1 MAAYDIDATASNHR
15 PKAAAAAGTWRSLL
29 GNKLLLSLLGVSLIP
44 LALMGIAT
52 YRSAASALTADAFSK
67 LEIVRTITAKSVER
81 YFQTLHD
88 ELRVLS
94 EDRMTIDACKQ
105 FQAAFTTVLADNEA
119 DDKAVARARREL
131 ESHYVGEFATEYR
144 KRTDADPVTKPH
156 LDSLDDTA
164 AYLQFLYIR
173 NNEHALGSKL
183 LLDAADDQ
191 STYSKVHATFHPLF
205 RSILEKYGLA
215 DVFLI
220 DAVTGNIIYTVHKEP
235 DFAASL
241 RSGHLV
247 GTSLANAFLEA
258 IGSGRRDAVAYG
270 PFARYFPSFMAP
282 ASFFAA
288 PLFEGRQMIGV
299 VAFQIPIDRADEI
312 IGETTGMGKTGET
325 YAIGADRTFRSN
337 SRFAADLGVTST
349 IIDPK
354 IKVNTAAV
362 KSALDEGLSGT
373 AMGID
378 YRDTPV
384 LSSWCPVTIH
394 RDEASDRGT
403 VRWALIS
410 EIDQAEVMAPIQRLR
425 NFALI
430 IFGLTT
436 AGVLL
441 VSSGIARRLTRET
454 NRQAALVDGI
464 VHNTHALAS
473 SSEELTSVSQQMSAA
488 AEETTAQAN
497 LVSAAAEQ
505 VSSNAGTVAGSID
518 NLVSSIHEIAKS
530 AQQAA
535 SVAKQAVD
543 MAGTAS
549 KTMDALGSSSA
560 EIGKVVKVITSIAE
574 QTNLLALNATIEA
587 ARAGEAGRGFAVV
600 ANEVKELARETARAT
615 EDIGGKIEAMQSDTR
630 RAVADISGI
639 REVIETIDALQTRIA
654 AAVEEQSVTTSE
666 ISRNIGE
673 ATTGSSEIA
682 ENIVQVA
689 QAAQSTAEGASNTQ
703 VSSQEL
709 SRMAQALQR
718 LVDEYRR
725 S

>member
-1 MAAYDIDATASNHR
+1 MAAYDIEATASNHR
-15 PKAAAAAGTWRSLL
+15 PQAAAAAETWRSLL

-52 YRSAASALTADAFSK
+52 YRSAASALTAEAFSK
-67 LEIVRTITAKSVER
+67 LETVRTITAKSVER

-94 EDRMTIDACKQ
+94 EDRMAIDACKQ
-105 FQAAFTTVLADNEA
+105 FQAAFTTVLTDNKA
-119 DDKAVARARREL
+119 DDKAVARARREI
-131 ESHYVGEFATEYR
+131 ESHYAGEFATEYR
-144 KRTDADPVTKPH
+144 KRTEGDPITKPH
-156 LDSLDDTA
+156 LESLDDTA
-164 AYLQFLYIR
+164 AYLQFLDIR

-191 STYSKVHATFHPLF
+191 STYSKVHASFHPLF

-220 DAVTGNIIYTVHKEP
+220 DAVTGNIVYTVHKEP

-241 RSGHLV
+241 RSGQLV
-247 GTSLANAFLEA
+247 GTSLATAFLEA
-258 IGSGRRDAVAYG
+258 VGSGRRDAVAYG

-282 ASFFAA
+282 ASFIAA
-288 PLFEGRQMIGV
+288 PLFDGRQLVGV
-299 VAFQIPIDRADEI
+299 VAFQIPIDRANEI

-325 YAIGADRTFRSN
+325 YAIGPDRMFRSD
-337 SRFAADLGVTST
+337 SRFAADLGVTTT

-354 IKVNTAAV
+354 IKVNTAPV
-362 KSALDEGLSGT
+362 KSALDEGMSGT
-373 AMGID
+373 ALGID

-394 RDEASDRGT
+394 RDDASERGM

-410 EIDQAEVMAPIQRLR
+410 EIDQSEVLAPVQRLR
-425 NFALI
+425 NFALT

-630 RAVADISGI
+630 RAVTDIGGI

>member
-1 MAAYDIDATASNHR
+1 MAPYDTHSTTTDSTRRASV
-15 PKAAAAAGTWRSLL
+15 GGWRSLL
-29 GNKLLLSLLGVSLIP
+29 GNRLLLALLAVSLIP

-52 YRSAASALTADAFSK
+52 YRSAASALTAEAFAK
-67 LEIVRTITAKSVER
+67 LETVRTITAKSVER
-81 YFQTLHD
+81 YFQTLHN
-88 ELRVLS
+88 EIRVLS
-94 EDRMTIDACKQ
+94 EDRMAIDACKQ
-105 FQAAFTTVLADNEA
+105 FQAAFTTVLADNTA

-131 ESHYVGEFATEYR
+131 DSYYVGEFATEYR
-144 KRTDADPVTKPH
+144 QRSGSDPATQPYAEA
-156 LDSLDDTA
+156 LDDTA
-164 AYLQFLYIR
+164 AYLQNLYIR
-173 NNEHALGSKL
+173 NNEHAIGSKL

-191 STYSKVHATFHPLF
+191 STYTKVHATFHPLF
-205 RSILEKYGLA
+205 RSILQKYGLA

-220 DAVTGNIIYTVHKEP
+220 DAESGHILYSVHKEP
-235 DFAASL
+235 DFGTSL
-241 RSGHLV
+241 RSGPLV
-247 GTSLANAFLEA
+247 GTSLAAAFLEA
-258 IGSGRRDAVAYG
+258 VGSGRRDAVAYG
-270 PFARYFPSFMAP
+270 PFARYFPSCMQP
-282 ASFFAA
+282 ASFLAV
-288 PLFEGRQMIGV
+288 PLFDGRQLVGV
-299 VAFQIPIDRADEI
+299 VAFQIPIDRANEI
-312 IGETTGMGKTGET
+312 IGETTGMGTTGET
-325 YAIGADRTFRSN
+325 YAIGPDRMFRSN
-337 SRFAADLGVTST
+337 SRFASELGVTTT
-349 IIDPK
+349 IIDSK
-354 IKVNTAAV
+354 LKVNTAPV
-362 KSALDEGLSGT
+362 KNALDEGGSGT
-373 AMGID
+373 ALNIN
-378 YRDTPV
+378 YRNKPV

-403 VRWALIS
+403 VRWALVS
-410 EIDQAEVMAPIQRLR
+410 EIDQTEVLAPIHRLR
-425 NFALI
+425 NFALT

-441 VSSGIARRLTRET
+441 VSSGIARRLTRES
-454 NRQAALVDGI
+454 NRQAALVSGI
-464 VHNTHALAS
+464 VGNTHALAS

-505 VSSNAGTVAGSID
+505 VSSNASTVSGSIE

-530 AQQAA
+530 AQDAA

-543 MAGTAS
+543 LAGTAS
-549 KTMDALGSSSA
+549 TTMDALGRSSA

-600 ANEVKELARETARAT
+600 ANEVKDLARETARAT
-615 EDIGGKIEAMQSDTR
+615 EDIGAKIEAMQSDTQ
-630 RAVADISGI
+630 RAVSNIGGI
-639 REVIETIDALQTRIA
+639 RDVIESIDALQTRIA

-682 ENIVQVA
+682 ENIMQVA

-718 LVDEYRR
+718 LVDEYGR

>member
-1 MAAYDIDATASNHR
+1 M
-15 PKAAAAAGTWRSLL
+15 
-29 GNKLLLSLLGVSLIP
+29 
-44 LALMGIAT
+44 
-52 YRSAASALTADAFSK
+52 
-67 LEIVRTITAKSVER
+67 
-81 YFQTLHD
+81 
-88 ELRVLS
+88 
-94 EDRMTIDACKQ
+94 
-105 FQAAFTTVLADNEA
+105 
-119 DDKAVARARREL
+119 
-131 ESHYVGEFATEYR
+131 
-144 KRTDADPVTKPH
+144 
-156 LDSLDDTA
+156 
-164 AYLQFLYIR
+164 
-173 NNEHALGSKL
+173 
-183 LLDAADDQ
+183 
-191 STYSKVHATFHPLF
+191 
-205 RSILEKYGLA
+205 
-215 DVFLI
+215 
-220 DAVTGNIIYTVHKEP
+220 TGNVLYTVHKEP

-241 RSGHLV
+241 RSGPLV

-258 IGSGRRDAVAYG
+258 VGSGRRDAVAYG

-282 ASFFAA
+282 ASFIAA
-288 PLFEGRQMIGV
+288 PLYDGRQLVGI
-299 VAFQIPIDRADEI
+299 VAFQIPIDRSNEI

-325 YAIGADRTFRSN
+325 YAIGSDRTFRSN
-337 SRFAADLGVTST
+337 SRFAADLGVTTT

-354 IKVNTAAV
+354 IKVNTAPV

-373 AMGID
+373 ALGID
-378 YRDTPV
+378 YRDKPV

-394 RDEASDRGT
+394 RDDASDRGT

-410 EIDQAEVMAPIQRLR
+410 EIDQAEVLAPINRLR
-425 NFALI
+425 NFALT

-488 AEETTAQAN
+488 AEQTTAQAN

-505 VSSNAGTVAGSID
+505 VSSNAGTVSGSID

-549 KTMDALGSSSA
+549 TTMDALGRSSA

-630 RAVADISGI
+630 RAVSDIGGI
-639 REVIETIDALQTRIA
+639 RDVIESIDALQTRIA

>member
-1 MAAYDIDATASNHR
+1 MAAYDNDTTVAPLGSR
-15 PKAAAAAGTWRSLL
+15 AAAGGWRSLL
-29 GNKLLLSLLGVSLIP
+29 GNKLLLSLLAVSLIP

-52 YRSAASALTADAFSK
+52 YRSAAAALTAEAFGK
-67 LEIVRTITAKSVER
+67 LETVRTITAKSVER

-105 FQAAFTTVLADNEA
+105 FQAAFATVLTDNKA

-131 ESHYVGEFATEYR
+131 ESHYAGEFATEFR
-144 KRTDADPVTKPH
+144 RQSGEDPVTRPMTE
-156 LDSLDDTA
+156 SLDDA
-164 AYLQFLYIR
+164 GAYLQFLYIR
-173 NNEHALGSKL
+173 NNEHAIGSKL

-191 STYSKVHATFHPLF
+191 SSYSKVHAAFHPLF
-205 RSILEKYGLA
+205 RSILEKYRLA

-220 DAVTGNIIYTVHKEP
+220 DAATGHVLYTVHKEP

-241 RSGHLV
+241 RSGPLV
-247 GTSLANAFLEA
+247 GTSLASAFLQA
-258 IGSGRRDAVAYG
+258 VGSGRRDAVAYG
-270 PFARYFPSFMAP
+270 QFARYFPSFMAP
-282 ASFFAA
+282 ASFIAA
-288 PLFEGRQMIGV
+288 PLFDGRQLVGV
-299 VAFQIPIDRADEI
+299 VAFQIPIDHANEI
-312 IGETTGMGKTGET
+312 IAETTGMGRTGET
-325 YAIGADRTFRSN
+325 YAIGPDRMFRSN
-337 SRFAADLGVTST
+337 SRFASDLGVTTT
-349 IIDPK
+349 IINPK
-354 IKVNTAAV
+354 FKVNTAPV
-362 KSALDEGLSGT
+362 KSAIDEGQSGT
-373 AMGID
+373 ALGID

-403 VRWALIS
+403 IRWALVS
-410 EIDQAEVMAPIQRLR
+410 EIDQAEVLAPIHRLR
-425 NFALI
+425 NFALT

-441 VSSGIARRLTRET
+441 VSSGIARRLTRES

-464 VHNTHALAS
+464 IHNTHALAS

-505 VSSNAGTVAGSID
+505 VSSNAGTVSGSIE
-518 NLVSSIHEIAKS
+518 NLVASIHEIAKS

-543 MAGTAS
+543 MSGTAS
-549 KTMDALGSSSA
+549 TTMDALGRSSA

-615 EDIGGKIEAMQSDTR
+615 EDIGAKIEAMQNDTR
-630 RAVADISGI
+630 RAVTDIGAI
-639 REVIETIDALQTRIA
+639 RGVIESIDALQTRIA

-666 ISRNIGE
+666 ISRNIAE

-709 SRMAQALQR
+709 SRMAQGLQR

>member
-1 MAAYDIDATASNHR
+1 MAAYDIDATTPEHSPPAASG
-15 PKAAAAAGTWRSLL
+15 AWRSLL

-52 YRSAASALTADAFSK
+52 YQSAAAALTSEAFGK
-67 LEIVRTITAKSVER
+67 LETVRTITAKSVER
-81 YFQTLHD
+81 YFKTLHD

-94 EDRMTIDACKQ
+94 EDRMAIDACKQ
-105 FQAAFTTVLADNEA
+105 FQAAFATVLAENKA
-119 DDKAVARARREL
+119 DDKAIARARREL
-131 ESHYVGEFATEYR
+131 DSHYSGEFTTEYR
-144 KRTDADPVTKPH
+144 KRTNEEPVTKP
-156 LDSLDDTA
+156 LTESLDDTA
-164 AYLQFLYIR
+164 VYLQLLYIR
-173 NNEHALGSKL
+173 SNDHPIGSKL

-191 STYSKVHATFHPLF
+191 SSYSKVHATFHPLF

-220 DAVTGNIIYTVHKEP
+220 DAMTGNIVYTVHKEP

-241 RSGHLV
+241 RSGPLV
-247 GTSLANAFLEA
+247 GTSLANAFTEA
-258 IGSGRRDAVAYG
+258 VGSGRRDAVAYG
-270 PFARYFPSFMAP
+270 QFARYFPSFMAP
-282 ASFFAA
+282 ASFIAA
-288 PLFEGRQMIGV
+288 PLYDGRQLVGV
-299 VAFQIPIDRADEI
+299 VAFQIPIDRANEI

-325 YAIGADRTFRSN
+325 YAIGPDRMFRSN
-337 SRFAADLGVTST
+337 SRFASDLGVAST
-349 IIDPK
+349 IINPK
-354 IKVNTAAV
+354 FKVNTAPV
-362 KSALDEGLSGT
+362 KNALDEGQSGT

-403 VRWALIS
+403 IRWALIS
-410 EIDQAEVMAPIQRLR
+410 EIDQAEVLAPIHRLR
-425 NFALI
+425 NFALT

-441 VSSGIARRLTRET
+441 VSSGIARRLTRES
-454 NRQAALVDGI
+454 NRQATLVAGI
-464 VHNTHALAS
+464 VDNTHALAS

-505 VSSNAGTVAGSID
+505 VSSNAGTVSGSIE

-535 SVAKQAVD
+535 SVAKQAVE

-549 KTMDALGSSSA
+549 TTMDALGHSSA
-560 EIGKVVKVITSIAE
+560 DIGKVVKVITSIAE

-615 EDIGGKIEAMQSDTR
+615 EDIGAKIDAMQSDTR
-630 RAVADISGI
+630 RAVADIGGI
-639 REVIETIDALQTRIA
+639 RDVIETIDALQTRIA

-666 ISRNIGE
+666 ISRNIAE

-709 SRMAQALQR
+709 ARMAQALQR
-718 LVDEYRR
+718 LVEEYRR

>member
-1 MAAYDIDATASNHR
+1 MAAYDIDSNSSAALPQAS
-15 PKAAAAAGTWRSLL
+15 AGGWRSLL
-29 GNKLLLSLLGVSLIP
+29 GNRLLLALLAVSLIP

-52 YRSAASALTADAFSK
+52 YRSAAAALTDEAFGK
-67 LEIVRTITAKSVER
+67 LETVRTITAKSVER

-94 EDRMTIDACKQ
+94 EDRMAIDACQ
-105 FQAAFTTVLADNEA
+105 QLCDAFTTLAADNKA
-119 DDKAVARARREL
+119 DAKTMAQIRREVDA
-131 ESHYVGEFATEYR
+131 HYTGEFAAEYR
-144 KRTDADPVTKPH
+144 KRAGAEPVIKP
-156 LDSLDDTA
+156 LVESLDDNA
-164 AYLQFLYIR
+164 AFLQYLYIR
-173 NNEHALGSKL
+173 RNDNPLGSKQV
-183 LLDAADDQ
+183 LDAAEDE
-191 STYSKVHATFHPLF
+191 SAYTKVHATFHPLF
-205 RSILEKYGLA
+205 RSLKEKYGLA

-220 DAVTGNIIYTVHKEP
+220 DAGTGSIVYTVLKEP
-235 DFAASL
+235 DLGCSL
-241 RSGHLV
+241 RSGPLA
-247 GTSLANAFLEA
+247 GTSLGDAFLRA
-258 IGSGRRDAVAYG
+258 AGSGRRDAIAYG
-270 PFARYFPSFMAP
+270 DFARYLPSCMEPAGFM
-282 ASFFAA
+282 AA
-288 PLFEGRQMIGV
+288 PLFNGRNLVGV
-299 VAFQIPIDRADEI
+299 VAFQIPIDKTDEI

-325 YAIGADRTFRSN
+325 YAIGGDRLFRSN
-337 SRFAADLGVTST
+337 SRFAQELGVVST

-354 IKVNTAAV
+354 FKVDTAPV
-362 KSALDEGLSGT
+362 RSALEEGRSGT
-373 AMGID
+373 ALGRD
-378 YRDTPV
+378 YRDKAV
-384 LSSWCPVTIH
+384 LSSWSPVLIH
-394 RDEASDRGT
+394 RDDGSDRNT

-410 EIDQAEVMAPIQRLR
+410 EIDEQEVLAPIYRLR
-425 NFALI
+425 NFALT

-441 VSSGIARRLTRET
+441 VSSGIARRLTRES
-454 NRQAALVDGI
+454 NRQAALVTGI
-464 VHNTHALAS
+464 VDNTHALAS

-505 VSSNAGTVAGSID
+505 VSSNASTVSGSID

-530 AQQAA
+530 AQDAA
-535 SVAKQAVD
+535 AVAKQAVD

-549 KTMDALGSSSA
+549 TTMDALGRSSA

-615 EDIGGKIEAMQSDTR
+615 EDIGAKIEAMQADTR
-630 RAVADISGI
+630 RAVSDIGGI
-639 REVIETIDALQTRIA
+639 RSVIESIDALQTRIA
-654 AAVEEQSVTTSE
+654 TAVEEQSVTTSE
-666 ISRNIGE
+666 ISRNIAE

-709 SRMAQALQR
+709 SRMAQGLQR

>member
-81 YFQTLHD
+81 YFQTLD
-88 ELRVLS
+88 NELRVLS
-94 EDRMTIDACKQ
+94 EDRMAIDACKQ
-105 FQAAFTTVLADNEA
+105 FQAAFTTVLADNQA
-119 DDKAVARARREL
+119 DDKTVMRARREL

-144 KRTDADPVTKPH
+144 KRMDEDPVTKPH
-156 LDSLDDTA
+156 LESLDDTA

-205 RSILEKYGLA
+205 RSILEKYALA

-241 RSGHLV
+241 RSGQLV

-258 IGSGRRDAVAYG
+258 VGSGRRDAVAHG
-270 PFARYFPSFMAP
+270 QFARYFPSFMAP
-282 ASFFAA
+282 ASFIAA

-325 YAIGADRTFRSN
+325 YAIGADRMFRSN

-349 IIDPK
+349 IINPK
-354 IKVNTAAV
+354 IKVNTAPV

-394 RDEASDRGT
+394 RGEASDRGT
-403 VRWALIS
+403 IRWALIS
-410 EIDQAEVMAPIQRLR
+410 EIDQAEVMAPIHRLR
-425 NFALI
+425 NFALT

-436 AGVLL
+436 AAVLL

-615 EDIGGKIEAMQSDTR
+615 EDIGGKIEAMQNDTR
-630 RAVADISGI
+630 RAVADIGGI
-639 REVIETIDALQTRIA
+639 RDVIETIDALQTRIA

>member
-1 MAAYDIDATASNHR
+1 MAPYNIDPTPMDSTRRATA
-15 PKAAAAAGTWRSLL
+15 GGWRSLL
-29 GNKLLLSLLGVSLIP
+29 GNRLLLALLAVSLIP

-52 YRSAASALTADAFSK
+52 YRSAANSLTAEVFAK
-67 LEIVRTITAKSVER
+67 LETVRTITAKSVER

-88 ELRVLS
+88 EIRVLS
-94 EDRMTIDACKQ
+94 EDRMAIDACKQ
-105 FQAAFTTVLADNEA
+105 FQAAITTVLADNTA

-131 ESHYVGEFATEYR
+131 DSYYVGEFATEYR
-144 KRTDADPVTKPH
+144 KRASSEPVTIPYVEA
-156 LDSLDDTA
+156 LDDTG
-164 AYLQFLYIR
+164 AYLQNLYLR
-173 NNEHALGSKL
+173 NNEHPIGSKL

-191 STYSKVHATFHPLF
+191 STYSKVHASFHPLF
-205 RSILEKYGLA
+205 RSILQKYGLA
-215 DVFLI
+215 DLFLI
-220 DAVTGNIIYTVHKEP
+220 DAETGRILYTVHKEA

-241 RSGHLV
+241 RTGPLV
-247 GTSLANAFLEA
+247 GTSLAAAFLEA
-258 IGSGRRDAVAYG
+258 VGSGRRDAVAYG
-270 PFARYFPSFMAP
+270 PFARYFPSCMDP
-282 ASFFAA
+282 ASFLAV
-288 PLFEGRQMIGV
+288 PLYDGRQLVGV
-299 VAFQIPIDRADEI
+299 VAFQIPIDRANEI
-312 IGETTGMGKTGET
+312 IGETTGMGTTGET
-325 YAIGADRTFRSN
+325 YAIGSDRTFRSN
-337 SRFAADLGVTST
+337 SRFASELGVTTT

-354 IKVNTAAV
+354 IKVNTVPV
-362 KSALDEGLSGT
+362 KSALDEGQSGT
-373 AMGID
+373 ALNID
-378 YRDTPV
+378 YRNKPV

-410 EIDQAEVMAPIQRLR
+410 EIDESEVLAPIHRLR
-425 NFALI
+425 NFALT

-441 VSSGIARRLTRET
+441 VSSGIARRLTRES
-454 NRQAALVDGI
+454 NRQAALVSGI
-464 VHNTHALAS
+464 VDNTHALAS

-488 AEETTAQAN
+488 AEQTTAQAN

-505 VSSNAGTVAGSID
+505 VSSNAGTVSGSIE

-530 AQQAA
+530 AQDAA

-549 KTMDALGSSSA
+549 TTMDALGRSSA

-600 ANEVKELARETARAT
+600 ANEVKDLARETARAT
-615 EDIGGKIEAMQSDTR
+615 EDIGAKIEAMQSDTR
-630 RAVADISGI
+630 RAVSDIGGI
-639 REVIETIDALQTRIA
+639 RAVIESIDALQTRIA
-654 AAVEEQSVTTSE
+654 TAVEEQSVTTSE
-666 ISRNIGE
+666 ISRNIAE

>member
-1 MAAYDIDATASNHR
+1 MAAYDIDATASNDR

-29 GNKLLLSLLGVSLIP
+29 GNKLLLSLLAVSLIP

-81 YFQTLHD
+81 YFQTLHN
-88 ELRVLS
+88 ELRVIS
-94 EDRMTIDACKQ
+94 EDRMAIDACKQ
-105 FQAAFTTVLADNEA
+105 FQAAFTTVLADNQA
-119 DDKAVARARREL
+119 DDKAVMRARREL

-144 KRTDADPVTKPH
+144 KRTDEELVTKP
-156 LDSLDDTA
+156 LLESLDDTA

-241 RSGHLV
+241 RSGQLV

-258 IGSGRRDAVAYG
+258 VGSGRRDAVAYG
-270 PFARYFPSFMAP
+270 QFARYFPSFMAP
-282 ASFFAA
+282 ASFIAA
-288 PLFEGRQMIGV
+288 PLFEGRQIIGV
-299 VAFQIPIDRADEI
+299 VAFQIPIDRANEI

-325 YAIGADRTFRSN
+325 YAIGPDRMFRSN
-337 SRFAADLGVTST
+337 SRFAADLGVTTT
-349 IIDPK
+349 IINPK
-354 IKVNTAAV
+354 IKVNTAPV

-373 AMGID
+373 AMGLD

-394 RDEASDRGT
+394 RGEASDRGT
-403 VRWALIS
+403 IRWALIS
-410 EIDQAEVMAPIQRLR
+410 EIDQAEVMAPIHRLR
-425 NFALI
+425 NFALT

-549 KTMDALGSSSA
+549 RTMDALGSSSA

-630 RAVADISGI
+630 RAVADIGGI
-639 REVIETIDALQTRIA
+639 RDVIETIDALQTRIA

>member
-1 MAAYDIDATASNHR
+1 MAAYDIDTTTSDLR
-15 PKAAAAAGTWRSLL
+15 PPAPTGGWRSLL

-52 YRSAASALTADAFSK
+52 YRSAAAALTTEAFAK
-67 LEIVRTITAKSVER
+67 LETVRTITAKSVER

-88 ELRVLS
+88 ELSVLS
-94 EDRMTIDACKQ
+94 EDRMAIDACKQ
-105 FQAAFTTVLADNEA
+105 FQAAFATVLTDNNA
-119 DDKAVARARREL
+119 DDKAVAQARREL
-131 ESHYVGEFATEYR
+131 ESHYVGEFSTEYR
-144 KRTDADPVTKPH
+144 KRSGSEPITKPH
-156 LDSLDDTA
+156 LESLDDTA
-164 AYLQFLYIR
+164 AYLQLLYIR

-183 LLDAADDQ
+183 MLDTADDQ

-205 RSILEKYGLA
+205 RNILEKYNLA

-220 DAVTGNIIYTVHKEP
+220 DAVTGDILYTVHKEP

-241 RSGHLV
+241 RRGQLV
-247 GTSLANAFLEA
+247 GTSLATAFLEA
-258 IGSGRRDAVAYG
+258 VGSGRRNAIAYG

-282 ASFFAA
+282 ASFLAA
-288 PLFEGRQMIGV
+288 PLYDGRQLVGV
-299 VAFQIPIDRADEI
+299 VAFQIPIDHANEI
-312 IGETTGMGKTGET
+312 ISETTGMGQTGET
-325 YAIGADRTFRSN
+325 YAIGSDRMFRSN
-337 SRFAADLGVTST
+337 SRFAADLGVSST

-354 IKVNTAAV
+354 IKVNTAPV
-362 KSALDEGLSGT
+362 KSALDQGLSGT
-373 AMGID
+373 ALGVD

-384 LSSWCPVTIH
+384 LSSWSPITIH

-403 VRWALIS
+403 IRWALVS
-410 EIDQAEVMAPIQRLR
+410 EIDEAEVLAPIHRLR
-425 NFALI
+425 NFALT

-441 VSSGIARRLTRET
+441 VSSGIARRLTRES

-505 VSSNAGTVAGSID
+505 VSSNAGTVSGSIE

-549 KTMDALGSSSA
+549 TTMDALGRSSA

-600 ANEVKELARETARAT
+600 ANEVKDLARETARAT
-615 EDIGGKIEAMQSDTR
+615 EDIGAKIEAMQSDTR
-630 RAVADISGI
+630 RAVTDIGGI
-639 REVIETIDALQTRIA
+639 RDVIESIDALQTRIA

-709 SRMAQALQR
+709 ARMAQALQR
-718 LVDEYRR
+718 LVEEYKR

>member
-52 YRSAASALTADAFSK
+52 YRSAANALTADAFSK

-81 YFQTLHD
+81 YFQTLHN

-94 EDRMTIDACKQ
+94 EDRMTIDAYKQ
-105 FQAAFTTVLADNEA
+105 FQAAYTTVLADNEA

-144 KRTDADPVTKPH
+144 KRTDVDPVTKPH

-258 IGSGRRDAVAYG
+258 FGSGRRDAVAYG
-270 PFARYFPSFMAP
+270 QFARYFPSFMEP
-282 ASFFAA
+282 ASFIAA

-299 VAFQIPIDRADEI
+299 VAFQIPIDRANEI

-325 YAIGADRTFRSN
+325 YAIGADRMFRSN

-349 IIDPK
+349 IINPK
-354 IKVNTAAV
+354 IKVNTAPV

-410 EIDQAEVMAPIQRLR
+410 EIDQAEVMAPIHRLR
-425 NFALI
+425 NFALT

>member
-1 MAAYDIDATASNHR
+1 MAAYDTDATAADHGSR
-15 PKAAAAAGTWRSLL
+15 TAAGGWRSLF
-29 GNKLLLSLLGVSLIP
+29 GNKLLLALLGVSLIP

-52 YRSAASALTADAFSK
+52 YRSAASTLTSEAFAK
-67 LEIVRTITAKSVER
+67 LETVRTITGKSVER

-105 FQAAFTTVLADNEA
+105 FQSAFPNVLADNQA
-119 DDKAVARARREL
+119 DDKAVTRVRREL
-131 ESHYVGEFATEYR
+131 ESHYGGEFAAEFR
-144 KRTDADPVTKPH
+144 KRTGDEPVTKPFVEA
-156 LDSLDDTA
+156 LDDTA
-164 AYLQFLYIR
+164 SYLQFLYIR
-173 NNEHALGSKL
+173 NNEHAIGLKL

-191 STYSKVHATFHPLF
+191 SAYSKVHASFHPLF

-220 DAVTGNIIYTVHKEP
+220 DAATGNIVYTVHKEP
-235 DFAASL
+235 DFGASL
-241 RSGHLV
+241 RSGPLV

-258 IGSGRRDAVAYG
+258 AGSGRRDSVAYG
-270 PFARYFPSFMAP
+270 QFARYFPSFMAP
-282 ASFFAA
+282 ASFIAA
-288 PLFEGRQMIGV
+288 PLFDGRQLIGV
-299 VAFQIPIDRADEI
+299 VAFQIPIDRANEI
-312 IGETTGMGKTGET
+312 ISETTGMGRTGET
-325 YAIGADRTFRSN
+325 YAIGPDRMFRSN
-337 SRFAADLGVTST
+337 SRFASDLGVEST
-349 IIDPK
+349 IINPK
-354 IKVNTAAV
+354 FKVNTAPV
-362 KSALDEGLSGT
+362 KSALDDGASGT
-373 AMGID
+373 ALGID

-384 LSSWCPVTIH
+384 LSSWCPITIH
-394 RDEASDRGT
+394 RDEASERGT
-403 VRWALIS
+403 IRWALIS
-410 EIDQAEVMAPIQRLR
+410 EIDESEVLAPIHRLR
-425 NFALI
+425 NFALT
-430 IFGLTT
+430 IFGLTA
-436 AGVLL
+436 AGVLI
-441 VSSGIARRLTRET
+441 VSAGIARRLTRES

-464 VHNTHALAS
+464 IHNTHALAS

-505 VSSNAGTVAGSID
+505 VSSNAGTVSGSIE
-518 NLVSSIHEIAKS
+518 NLVASIHEIAKS

-543 MAGTAS
+543 LSGTAS
-549 KTMDALGSSSA
+549 TTMDALGRSSA

-615 EDIGGKIEAMQSDTR
+615 EDIGAKIEAMQSDTR
-630 RAVADISGI
+630 QAVTDIGAI
-639 REVIETIDALQTRIA
+639 RGVIESIDALQTRIA

-666 ISRNIGE
+666 ISRNIAE

-709 SRMAQALQR
+709 SRMAQGLQR

>member
-1 MAAYDIDATASNHR
+1 MAAYDIDTTTQTDRPQVSN
-15 PKAAAAAGTWRSLL
+15 GGWRALL
-29 GNKLLLSLLGVSLIP
+29 GNKLLLALLAVSLIP
-44 LALMGIAT
+44 LALMAVAT
-52 YRSAASALTADAFSK
+52 YRSAAAALTTEAFSK
-67 LEIVRTITAKSVER
+67 LQTVRTITAKSVER
-81 YFQTLHD
+81 YFNTLHE

-94 EDRMTIDACKQ
+94 EDRMTLDACKQ
-105 FQAAFTTVLADNEA
+105 FQSAFTTVLADNKA
-119 DDKAVARARREL
+119 DDKAVTRARREL
-131 ESHYVGEFATEYR
+131 DSHYIGEFAAEYR
-144 KRTDADPVTKPH
+144 KQNGEEPAAAPIVE
-156 LDSLDDTA
+156 SLDDTA
-164 AYLQFLYIR
+164 AYLQYLYIR
-173 NNEHALGSKL
+173 SNEHAIGLKM

-205 RSILEKYGLA
+205 RSILQEYGLA

-220 DAVTGNIIYTVHKEP
+220 DAATGNIVYTVHKEP

-241 RSGHLV
+241 RSGPLV
-247 GTSLANAFLEA
+247 GTSLANAFAEA
-258 IGSGRRDAVAYG
+258 VGSGRRDAVGYG
-270 PFARYFPSFMAP
+270 EFARYFPSFMAP
-282 ASFFAA
+282 ASFIAA
-288 PLFEGRQMIGV
+288 PLYDGRQLVGV
-299 VAFQIPIDRADEI
+299 VAFQIPSDRANDI
-312 IGETTGMGKTGET
+312 IAETTGMGSTGET
-325 YAIGADRTFRSN
+325 YAVGSDRMFRSN
-337 SRFAADLGVTST
+337 SRFAAEMGVSST
-349 IIDPK
+349 IINPK
-354 IKVNTAAV
+354 FKVNTAAV
-362 KSALDEGLSGT
+362 KTALDEGQSGT
-373 AMGID
+373 ALGID
-378 YRDTPV
+378 YRGKPV

-410 EIDQAEVMAPIQRLR
+410 EIDQAEVLAPIQRLR
-425 NFALI
+425 NFALT

-436 AGVLL
+436 LGVLL
-441 VSSGIARRLTRET
+441 VSSSIARRLTRES
-454 NRQAALVDGI
+454 NRQAALVAGI
-464 VHNTHALAS
+464 VDNTHALAS

-505 VSSNAGTVAGSID
+505 VSSNAGTVSGSIE
-518 NLVSSIHEIAKS
+518 NLVASIHEIAKS

-535 SVAKQAVD
+535 SVAKEAVD

-549 KTMDALGSSSA
+549 TTMDALGHSSA

-630 RAVADISGI
+630 QAVSDIGGI
-639 REVIETIDALQTRIA
+639 RRVIESIDALQTRIA

-666 ISRNIGE
+666 IRRNIVE

-709 SRMAQALQR
+709 ARMAQALQR

>member
-1 MAAYDIDATASNHR
+1 MAAYDIDTTTPDQRPPAST
-15 PKAAAAAGTWRSLL
+15 GGWRSLL
-29 GNKLLLSLLGVSLIP
+29 GNRLLLALLGVSLIP

-52 YRSAASALTADAFSK
+52 YRSAAAALTTEAFSK
-67 LEIVRTITAKSVER
+67 LETVRTITAKSVER
-81 YFQTLHD
+81 YFQRLHD

-94 EDRMTIDACKQ
+94 EDRMALDACKQ
-105 FQAAFTTVLADNEA
+105 FQAAFTTVLADNKA
-119 DDKAVARARREL
+119 DDKSVARARREL

-144 KRTDADPVTKPH
+144 KRTGGEPVTKP
-156 LDSLDDTA
+156 LVESLDDTA
-164 AYLQFLYIR
+164 AYLQHLYIR
-173 NNEHALGSKL
+173 NNEHPIGSKL
-183 LLDAADDQ
+183 LLDSADDQ
-191 STYSKVHATFHPLF
+191 SAYSKVHAAFHPLF
-205 RSILEKYGLA
+205 RSLLEKYGLA

-220 DAVTGNIIYTVHKEP
+220 DAVTGNVVYTVHKEP

-241 RSGHLV
+241 RTGPLV
-247 GTSLANAFLEA
+247 GTSLAAAFLEA
-258 IGSGRRDAVAYG
+258 AGSGRRDAVAYG
-270 PFARYFPSFMAP
+270 PFARYFPSFMEP
-282 ASFFAA
+282 ASFLAA
-288 PLFEGRQMIGV
+288 PLYDGRQLIGV
-299 VAFQIPIDRADEI
+299 VAFQIPIDRANEI
-312 IGETTGMGKTGET
+312 IGETTGMGQTGET
-325 YAIGADRTFRSN
+325 YAIGPDRMFRSN

-354 IKVNTAAV
+354 FKVNTAPV
-362 KSALDEGLSGT
+362 KSALDDGQSGT
-373 AMGID
+373 ALGTD
-378 YRDTPV
+378 YRNKPV

-394 RDEASDRGT
+394 RDDGSDKGT
-403 VRWALIS
+403 VRWALVS
-410 EIDQAEVMAPIQRLR
+410 EIDQAEVLAPIHQLR
-425 NFALI
+425 NFALT

-441 VSSGIARRLTRET
+441 VSSGIARRLTRES
-454 NRQAALVDGI
+454 NRQAALVAGI
-464 VHNTHALAS
+464 VDNTHALAS

-505 VSSNAGTVAGSID
+505 VSSNAGTVSGSIE
-518 NLVSSIHEIAKS
+518 NLVLSIHEIAKS
-530 AQQAA
+530 AQEAA
-535 SVAKQAVD
+535 SVAKHAVD
-543 MAGTAS
+543 MSGTAS
-549 KTMDALGSSSA
+549 TTMDALGHSSA

-615 EDIGGKIEAMQSDTR
+615 EDIGAKIDAMQHDTR
-630 RAVADISGI
+630 RAVSDIGGI
-639 REVIETIDALQTRIA
+639 RNVIESIDALQTRIA

-666 ISRNIGE
+666 IRRNIVE

-709 SRMAQALQR
+709 ARMAQALQR
-718 LVDEYRR
+718 LVEEYRR